1 MRKSALWVTA
11 ILLLLGALHTVRTR
25 ARVVELAHEIGRL
38 ERELLERERRNAN
51 LELSLQESSS
61 PAALLERGRT
71 AGLLGAQK

>member
-25 ARVVELAHEIGRL
+25 ARVVELAHEIARL

-51 LELSLQESSS
+51 LELSLHESSS
-61 PAALLERGRT
+61 PAALLERGRNS
-71 AGLLGAQK
+71 GLLEARK